1 MIKKFLILILCLFV
15 FQGCALATED
25 FNDYLKNLKFEVDRV
40 WKAPIYYLRHTTD
53 VYFRVHKDG
62 TISNIKIAKKS
73 DVPQLD
79 AKALEAIKN
88 LPKQAVLPSFYSADF
103 IEVTVSLTN
112 FVYEDLRNPNIYQKS
127 KNIKQNNLIPVS
139 TKCVKIKKVVYLE
152 SFLDGESNY
161 HDNMKTLVLNREI
174 QKALKN

>member
-1 MIKKFLILILCLFV
+1 MESSSSLRSIFH
-15 FQGCALATED
+15 
-25 FNDYLKNLKFEVDRV
+25 V

-139 TKCVKIKKVVYLE
+139 T
-152 SFLDGESNY
+152 N
-161 HDNMKTLVLNREI
+161 H
-174 QKALKN
+174 